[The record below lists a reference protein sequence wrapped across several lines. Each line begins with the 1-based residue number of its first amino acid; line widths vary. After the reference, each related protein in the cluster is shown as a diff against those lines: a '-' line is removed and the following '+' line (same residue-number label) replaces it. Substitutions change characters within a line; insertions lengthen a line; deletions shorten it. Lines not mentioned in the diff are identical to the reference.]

1 MIATAEEE
9 RVRRSRQSVLTLAVS
24 AACWIAAFG
33 LFEIVYG
40 PILVTSQP
48 TRSGPSP

>member
-24 AACWIAAFG
+24 AACRISAFG
-33 LFEIVYG
+33 FFGIVYG
-40 PILVTSQP
+40 AILVTLQP
-48 TRSGPSP
+48 TRSGPLP